1 MTLPFDDD
9 DSLRYPPT
17 PVMPELFVD
26 LDLQLFTAAD
36 ETVRWA
42 ALVAGTREVL
52 DRFAHLA
59 SPKVRVSTGPEVVLS
74 RLDACVQGFAANSFD
89 RFAQWL
95 RTVVDVLDAHESL
108 QHRCAQD
115 IRATDNDT
123 EARAAILDAARS
135 LNSAADAMAEY
146 VFAEFPPRPD
156 GPPDYAL
163 MAQAGLCLAAETHRV
178 ALRTQL
184 DGAGGASGSAE
195 FNPYVAALFR
205 LELATHRRLY
215 RLFYELCFH
224 VGFDLH
230 DNPDVRFDTPDGVDR
245 QGL

>member
-26 LDLQLFTAAD
+26 LDLQLFTATD
-36 ETVRWA
+36 EAARWA

-74 RLDACVQGFAANSFD
+74 RLDACVQGFAANGAEA
-89 RFAQWL
+89 FAQWL
-95 RTVVDVLDAHESL
+95 QTVVDVLDAHASL
-108 QHRCAQD
+108 QRRCAQD
-115 IRATDNDT
+115 IRAAGNDV
-123 EARAAILDAARS
+123 EAAAAIIDAAGS
-135 LNSAADAMAEY
+135 INSAADATAEY
-146 VFAEFPPRPD
+146 VFAAFPPRPD

-163 MAQAGLCLAAETHRV
+163 MAQAGLCLAAETHRIP
-178 ALRTQL
+178 LRTQL

-195 FNPYVAALFR
+195 FNPFVAALFR

>member
-36 ETVRWA
+36 ETMRWA

-59 SPKVRVSTGPEVVLS
+59 SPKVRVSTGPEVVVS
-74 RLDACVQGFAANSFD
+74 RLDACVQGFSAIGAEA
-89 RFAQWL
+89 FARWL
-95 RTVVDVLDAHESL
+95 QTVVDVLEAHASL
-108 QHRCAQD
+108 QHRCVHD
-115 IRATDNDT
+115 IRATKTDAEAITAIT
-123 EARAAILDAARS
+123 EAATSLDAA
-135 LNSAADAMAEY
+135 AKAIAGYPFEA
-146 VFAEFPPRPD
+146 FPPRPD
-156 GPPDYAL
+156 ESPDYPL
-163 MAQAGLCLAAETHRV
+163 MAQAGMCLAAETHRV
-178 ALRTQL
+178 PLRTQL